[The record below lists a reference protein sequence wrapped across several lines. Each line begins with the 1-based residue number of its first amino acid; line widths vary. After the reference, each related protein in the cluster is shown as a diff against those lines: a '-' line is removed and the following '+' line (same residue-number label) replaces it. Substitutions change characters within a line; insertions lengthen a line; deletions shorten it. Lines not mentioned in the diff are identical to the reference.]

1 MLDTRPTIFSGAFS
15 FNAIKMLLARAGA
28 RLSRN
33 ILTFSRLRKPCRSYT
48 DSSDQNYLDWRHAG
62 TSLLFDPVDFQV
74 RCNILSDDQRTVLE
88 AEAAK
93 LLKKRRYED
102 DHWDSAIVG
111 FREMERSRFS
121 ICTSKRL
128 ETTHFG
134 DFTAGG
140 LQRVMLPWIL

>member
-1 MLDTRPTIFSGAFS
+1 MKHIQ
-15 FNAIKMLLARAGA
+15 LA
-28 RLSRN
+28 L
-33 ILTFSRLRKPCRSYT
+33 
-48 DSSDQNYLDWRHAG
+48 
-62 TSLLFDPVDFQV
+62 
-74 RCNILSDDQRTVLE
+74 
-88 AEAAK
+88 
-93 LLKKRRYED
+93 RYED